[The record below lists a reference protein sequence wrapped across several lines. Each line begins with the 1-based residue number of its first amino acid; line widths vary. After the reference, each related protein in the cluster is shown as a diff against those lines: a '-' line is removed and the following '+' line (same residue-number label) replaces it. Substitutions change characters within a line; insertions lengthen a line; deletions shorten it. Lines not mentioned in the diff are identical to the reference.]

1 MLAMGPPVARR
12 RCTILGPP
20 RAPRPPAQ
28 PLTAPPDGL
37 RVPRMA
43 EPIRI
48 ARGLLVPAS
57 ALEWRAVRAAGP
69 GGQNVN
75 KVASKVELHVDLAAI
90 AGLAAPARARLR
102 ALAAGRLDAE
112 GRLLVTSQR
121 TRDQLRNL
129 EDAREKARR
138 LVERA
143 LKLPRPRRLTQ
154 PSPAAVE
161 RRLRRKRERSAVKRV
176 RRAGTDDE

>member
-1 MLAMGPPVARR
+1 MG
-12 RCTILGPP
+12 
-20 RAPRPPAQ
+20 
-28 PLTAPPDGL
+28 
-37 RVPRMA
+37 

-48 ARGLLVPAS
+48 ARGIVVPEA
-57 ALEWRAVRAAGP
+57 AIEWRAVRSSGP

-75 KVASKVELHVDLAAI
+75 KVASKVELRVDLDAV
-90 AGLAAPARARLR
+90 AGLSAPARARLQ
-102 ALAAGRLDAE
+102 ALASGRLDAK

-129 EDAREKARR
+129 EDAREKAKK

-143 LKLPRPRRLTQ
+143 LTVPRPRRLTQ

-161 RRLRRKRERSAVKRV
+161 RRLRKKRERSAVKRV
-176 RRAGTDDE
+176 RRAGADED